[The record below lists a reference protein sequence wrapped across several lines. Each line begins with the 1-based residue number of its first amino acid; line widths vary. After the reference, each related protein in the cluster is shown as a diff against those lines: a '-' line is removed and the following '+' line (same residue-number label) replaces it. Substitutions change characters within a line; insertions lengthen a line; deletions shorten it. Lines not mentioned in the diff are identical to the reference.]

1 MNPGYPGLTN
11 EFFRIVL
18 VQPESFLKKGYLPA
32 SDTVFPGRINGNSR
46 IGFK

>member
-18 VQPESFLKKGYLPA
+18 VQPESFFKERIPA
-32 SDTVFPGRINGNSR
+32 SFGYGISR
-46 IGFK
+46 QD